1 MNKSSGR
8 LYNLLPAIYR
18 IRDVDNGEPLRAI
31 LSVIENE
38 LQAIEKDIG
47 DLYRNWFIETCDEWV
62 VAYIGD
68 LLGVRN
74 LHPISS
80 GNFSLRPYVANTL
93 AYRRRKGT
101 ATVLEQLARDV
112 TGWPARALEFFQL
125 LSVTSHFNHVT
136 LARGQ
141 ILNLRDS
148 KNLELL
154 NSPFECAAYTA
165 DVRHISSN
173 RGKYNIPNIGIFLW
187 RLQSYTVTRG
197 TAHAVSEPA
206 DGRYT
211 FNPLGFDAPLFNQ
224 PHTET
229 EITHLA
235 EDINV
240 PGVLRRRPLYDEL
253 EARRQALVDNQMPRS
268 LYFDEQPVLE
278 LFINGQRDP
287 IPSEQ
292 ILICDLSDLPS
303 SMGWQRPPPTK
314 KYIHINTDGTADER
328 LLPIKVAVD
337 PKLGRLAFPMGDIP
351 GQVEASYAYGFSGD
365 IGGGPYNRSES
376 ISRTL
381 TRPVT
386 WQVGVSSELTPL
398 PDIIFATLAEAVDA
412 WNAQAPGITGVIA
425 ILDSHTYAEELTG
438 GRSIKIPKDSQ
449 LIIVAADWPE
459 VDDPDLPGRKKRIIG
474 QLEPEG
480 LRPHLLGNL
489 SVEGTATNESLT
501 PGELVLD
508 GLLVEG
514 KLTVLPGN
522 LGKLRVAH
530 CTLAPDHSYSGLVVE
545 EVSGTQDQHKQNS
558 QLSIC
563 IDRCICGP
571 ITLPG
576 TVLELHIVD
585 SIVDKID
592 GVSIT
597 APGANTDIQ
606 MSTIFGSSSM
616 RSLEASNS
624 IFTGIVSVGRR
635 QLGCMRFSY
644 VPDNSQTP
652 RRYYCQPDLAL
663 NGVISPTEKDNT
675 RDRLAP
681 SFMSMRY
688 GDPAYAQL
696 SQACALEIL
705 TGAEDGSE
713 MGAFNNLK
721 QSQREANL
729 RASLDEYMRFGLEA
743 GIFYVT

>member
-1 MNKSSGR
+1 MNKSSER

-141 ILNLRDS
+141 TLNLRDS

-278 LFINGQRDP
+278 IFINGQHDP

-314 KYIHINTDGTADER
+314 KYIHINTDGTGDER

-530 CTLAPDHSYSGLVVE
+530 CTLASDHSYSGLVVE

-592 GVSIT
+592 GVAIT

-663 NGVISPTEKDNT
+663 NGVISPTEQDNT

-721 QSQREANL
+721 QSQRQANL